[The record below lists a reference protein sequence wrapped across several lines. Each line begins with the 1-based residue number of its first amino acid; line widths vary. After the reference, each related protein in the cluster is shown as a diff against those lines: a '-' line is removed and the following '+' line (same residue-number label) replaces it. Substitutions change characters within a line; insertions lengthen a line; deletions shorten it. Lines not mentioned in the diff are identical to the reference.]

1 MTEYYIGL
9 MSGTSADGVDA
20 SLIAMHSGQFCS
32 IDQVYLP
39 FDVIFKQQIISL
51 YQSQVDEIE
60 HLSQVA
66 YLLSGLYADA
76 ITQLLKQNH
85 LIASQIKAIGCHGQT
100 IRHRPNSKTPFSL
113 QIADYARL
121 AELTEIDVIGDFRS
135 ADIAAGGQGAP
146 LVPAF
151 HHAIF
156 PAQAG
161 DQVILNIG
169 GIANMTVLKKQ
180 ATHQLQAVLG
190 LDTGPGNGLLDE
202 WCYLHTQK
210 TYDHDGEWA
219 ATGQVID
226 ELLQALLSCDYVKIK
241 GPKSSGREV
250 FNLTWLNQF
259 LTDFSEYAAQDIQAT
274 LVAFTCETIQQSII
288 QYTQTAQVWVC
299 GGGVHNK
306 HLMQQLKTRLGAG
319 FEVNSS
325 AKINIDPDW
334 IEADCFAW
342 LAYCFT
348 HRMPTNMPAVTGA
361 KKAKVLGCLYPAS

>member
-9 MSGTSADGVDA
+9 MSGTSADGIDA
-20 SLIAMHSGQFCS
+20 SLIAMHSGRFCS

-51 YQSQVDEIE
+51 YQSQMDEVE

-76 ITQLLKQNH
+76 ISQLLKQNN
-85 LIASQIKAIGCHGQT
+85 LMACQIKAIGCHGQT
-100 IRHRPNSKTPFSL
+100 IRHRPNSNTPFSL

-121 AELTEIDVIGDFRS
+121 AELTGIDVIGDFRS

-151 HHAIF
+151 HQAIF
-156 PAQAG
+156 PAQTC
-161 DQVILNIG
+161 DQIVLNIG

-180 ATHQLQAVLG
+180 TAQQPQVVFG

-202 WCYLHTQK
+202 WCYLHTQQA
-210 TYDHDGEWA
+210 YDRNGSWA
-219 ATGQVID
+219 ASGKVID
-226 ELLQALLSCDYVKIK
+226 ALLQALLSCDYFKIK

-250 FNLTWLNQF
+250 FNLTWLTQF
-259 LTDFSEYAAQDIQAT
+259 LTGFAEHAAKDVQAT
-274 LVAFTCETIQQSII
+274 LMAFTCETIKQSII
-288 QYTQTAQVWVC
+288 EYTQAAQVWVC
-299 GGGVHNK
+299 GGGVHNEQ
-306 HLMQQLKTRLGAG
+306 LMQQLKACLGSD

-334 IEADCFAW
+334 VEADCFAW

-348 HRMPTNMPAVTGA
+348 HRMPANMPAVTGA